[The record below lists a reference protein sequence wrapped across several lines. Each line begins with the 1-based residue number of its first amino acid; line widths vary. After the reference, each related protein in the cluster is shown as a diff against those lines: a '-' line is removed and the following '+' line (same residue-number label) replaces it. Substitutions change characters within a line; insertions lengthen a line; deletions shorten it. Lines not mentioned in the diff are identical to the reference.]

1 MWEQDKF
8 LHKTHIK
15 TAWERELFYSIMY
28 PPNMTVKWLDT
39 DKPESATYKK
49 DIKYTFNEYGFRS
62 DSFNDRGEINIL
74 TCGCSHTVGVGVDQH
89 EAWPFVLKAM
99 LEEKTGKKVVV
110 WNLATSGASPD
121 YVLRS
126 VYKTLQTLKPDYVC
140 VYWPPTERTEM
151 PDINDER
158 FLAQSFLHDSNFP
171 KTYVNERWLIDYVF
185 MKNLVAIEAIVPWY
199 NAKFI
204 ANKNINIALESLE
217 GDYFA
222 PDTDARDG
230 LHPGPEWHKRT
241 AEFYLKSINTIL
253 ANR

>member
-126 VYKTLQTLKPDYVC
+126 VYKTLQTLKHSK
-140 VYWPPTERTEM
+140 
-151 PDINDER
+151 
-158 FLAQSFLHDSNFP
+158 QSLQ
-171 KTYVNERWLIDYVF
+171 TVTQ
-185 MKNLVAIEAIVPWY
+185 
-199 NAKFI
+199 
-204 ANKNINIALESLE
+204 SLQTIT
-217 GDYFA
+217 
-222 PDTDARDG
+222 PNN
-230 LHPGPEWHKRT
+230 HV
-241 AEFYLKSINTIL
+241 KSPL
-253 ANR
+253 QPSASCRVWWSRLLG